1 MSALRVLLLACA
13 AATAS
18 AFVPSA
24 AMAPARVGAPTAPG
38 LRVQPQQRG
47 RLAGVRAAPRMAAL
61 SDVLSSSPVVLVTKK
76 GDKNSAEAAA
86 TLKAAKAKLKEVD
99 VESVG
104 GMGAL
109 KKASGKNGVPQIFVN
124 GDYVGDHNQI
134 RRIAEQDMLD
144 PLLRD
149 AGARNNEFRLPF
161 QDLRLYLSKLSDN
174 RD

>member
-1 MSALRVLLLACA
+1 MSLRAILLLCA

-24 AMAPARVGAPTAPG
+24 TMAPARAWAPIAP
-38 LRVQPQQRG
+38 RPRAQQQQPG
-47 RLAGVRAAPRMAAL
+47 RLSGARAAPRMAAL

-174 RD
+174 RE